1 MARTKRKKQNG
12 DDVRR
17 LTGRWVFEMAYLL
30 IDESE
35 APMERSE
42 AMRQAHL
49 VRRLLEQLGEGEVT
63 FEYCRSDGS
72 LRRARGTLARGLSE
86 AFDRYVRK
94 LPLKPAVHD
103 DGLHFTYWDLD
114 KEAFRSFAVARVKRI
129 ISTDHEQ

>member
-42 AMRQAHL
+42 AFRQAHL
-49 VRRLLEQLGEGEVT
+49 VRRLLEQLGQGAVT
-63 FEYCRSDGS
+63 FRYRKADGS
-72 LRRARGTLARGLSE
+72 LRAGASAHGDCPRVQSPCAHEIKHEGGQSPGVASDTVGT
-86 AFDRYVRK
+86 V
-94 LPLKPAVHD
+94 P
-103 DGLHFTYWDLD
+103 
-114 KEAFRSFAVARVKRI
+114 
-129 ISTDHEQ
+129 